1 MKKALN
7 FDLNTNKYEQITGKT
22 SPTAYYEIRHFL
34 EAHGFEHRQGS
45 GYISKKSM
53 NDFKVDTIIT
63 EMSLSISWLK
73 DCIRQFDVTSVG
85 KYHSV
90 LDTIASAQ
98 EAFETPETDKDIS
111 SSFADF
117 EYDL

>member
-7 FDLNTNKYEQITGKT
+7 FDLNTNKYEQVTGKPA
-22 SPTAYYEIRHFL
+22 PTAYYEIRYFL
-34 EAHGFEHRQGS
+34 ETHGFEHRQGS

-63 EMSLSISWLK
+63 EMSLSITWLK

-98 EAFETPETDKDIS
+98 QAVEIPEIEKDIS
-111 SSFADF
+111 LSYDDF
-117 EYDL
+117 DYDL